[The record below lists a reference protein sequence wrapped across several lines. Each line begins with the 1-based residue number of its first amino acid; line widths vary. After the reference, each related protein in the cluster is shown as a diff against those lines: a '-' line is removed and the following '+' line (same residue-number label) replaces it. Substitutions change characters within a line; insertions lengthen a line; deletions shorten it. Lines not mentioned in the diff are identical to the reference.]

1 MHAIHVGA
9 FRMGIL
15 LVSWSRIMRGFEQK
29 FPGTLL
35 VEHASRRSF
44 LVRDYDQR
52 ALRAASDFERN
63 CRYRGSIERPRG
75 IIVREWCK
83 KTGDFILVGSE
94 SIPPVT
100 ITVIDHRAGAENLP
114 HTRDVLSGDA
124 HNHIRKFGEAKRLLH
139 DRTHS
144 HVTRVLFG
152 KAHRD
157 GFGQG
162 HAESITKVV
171 RSDKREKPA
180 NFSRLLKDGHAR
192 DH

>member
-1 MHAIHVGA
+1 MRPRQEKEKCRRRLQRRKFFSQAPRGRVQHLLQERSGRLGSQMHAIHIGV

-29 FPGTLL
+29 FPGTPL
-35 VEHASRRSF
+35 VEHASCRSF

-52 ALRAASDFERN
+52 ALSAATDFERN
-63 CRYRGSIERPRG
+63 SRYRGSVERPRG

-114 HTRDVLSGDA
+114 HTRDVLS
-124 HNHIRKFGEAKRLLH
+124 
-139 DRTHS
+139 
-144 HVTRVLFG
+144 
-152 KAHRD
+152 
-157 GFGQG
+157 
-162 HAESITKVV
+162 
-171 RSDKREKPA
+171 
-180 NFSRLLKDGHAR
+180 
-192 DH
+192 